1 MLKRILH
8 LIAVAAVATA
18 ITAPAATTAQ
28 AGGRNGGGYS
38 DRDGSRH
45 VARDFRHNKRGRN
58 YRRAGHKS
66 RYRASGHRRHIRY
79 APRPVI
85 WFGVNRHRHRRHWR
99 RGPHFNL
106 AVLFSVLEGTRTGFT
121 HRWHDPDTRMS
132 GTVTPTRTFRLAS
145 GQYCREYQQRIVIDG
160 RAQEGFGRA
169 CRRPDGSW
177 KTVN

>member
-28 AGGRNGGGYS
+28 AGGRHGGGYS

-45 VARDFRHNKRGRN
+45 VARDFRHNKRGRHA
-58 YRRAGHKS
+58 RRRLHK
-66 RYRASGHRRHIRY
+66 RRHRAYGHRRHFRY
-79 APRPVI
+79 APRPTI
-85 WFGVNRHRHRRHWR
+85 WLRAGRPHH
-99 RGPHFNL
+99 GAHFNL
-106 AVLFSVLEGTRTGFT
+106 AVLFSVLDGTRTGLT
-121 HRWHDPDTRMS
+121 HRWHDPDTRIS
-132 GTVTPTRTFRLAS
+132 GTVTPTRTYRLAS
-145 GQYCREYQQRIVIDG
+145 GQYCREYQQQIVIDG

-169 CRRPDGSW
+169 CRQPDGSW